1 MDFPI
6 IDGHCHI
13 FPPLGGASGFADVAT
28 HRLHQQRAMHM
39 HGNQPYRRLRDHA
52 VVLER
57 MLWDARDPSEAGRAP
72 DVAFAPGRCGRLEWE
87 KAGERY
93 YVQFLPP
100 YMQKLSAPAEV
111 IAAQMDHA
119 GIAVSILQNDH
130 IYGNLA
136 EDFAAAAASHPGR
149 FIGLAQVE
157 EAFAYQDE
165 QIAALQHQVGQFDM
179 AGLYFTTTGLFRSG
193 YRPLHDDRLY
203 DPFWREVERLDLPVF
218 WVQSAHSPIG
228 GYIDEM
234 TCLAHLMERFPKLRH
249 VLVHGVPTAL
259 YADAQDRVTLPDI
272 VDRLMRSGR
281 VWSELLYPI
290 ACGGKENY
298 PYTRAARQFRQLF
311 DLYGASR
318 FIWGSDMPNVERY
331 CTYRQSLSYAWDH
344 FDFLDKQA
352 RQAIFRENA
361 LSLFM
366 QPPALG
372 NGTAHETQMPPQ

>member
-1 MDFPI
+1 MELKI
-6 IDGHCHI
+6 VDGHCHI
-13 FPPLGGASGFADVAT
+13 FPPLAGACGFPDVAT

-52 VVLER
+52 IVTER
-57 MLWDARDPSEAGRAP
+57 MLWDANNPSEAGRQA
-72 DVAFAPGRCGRLEWE
+72 DVAFAPGQCGRMEWE

-100 YMQKLSAPAEV
+100 HMQDLSAPADV
-111 IAAQMDHA
+111 IATQMDYA

-136 EDFAAAAASHPGR
+136 EMFAAAGKSHPGR

-157 EAFAYQDE
+157 ESFAYRDD
-165 QIAALQHQVGQFDM
+165 QIAALHYQVSELGM

-193 YRPLHDDRLY
+193 YKPLHNDRLY

-218 WVQSAHSPIG
+218 WVQSANSLVG
-228 GYIDEM
+228 TYVDE
-234 TCLAHLMERFPKLRH
+234 TICLANLMERFPKLRH

-259 YADAQDRVTLPDI
+259 YADAEGRITLPDV
-272 VDRLMRSGR
+272 VDRVMRSGR

-290 ACGGKENY
+290 AWGGKTDY
-298 PYTRAARQFRQLF
+298 PYARAAAHFRQIF
-311 DLYGASR
+311 DAYGPDR

-331 CTYRQSLSYAWDH
+331 CTYRQSLTYAWDY
-344 FDFLDKQA
+344 FDFLDEAA
-352 RQAIFRENA
+352 RRAIFRDNA
-361 LSLFM
+361 LGLFTRT
-366 QPPALG
+366 PILS
-372 NGTAHETQMPPQ
+372 H